1 MESDKVTYAEREV
14 CSDEEA
20 GNGRVKAGRAGL
32 LLKQS
37 QMPLGGKKK
46 GGGGVSACKSKKKG
60 RAVDCK

>member
-37 QMPLGGKKK
+37 QMPLGEKW
-46 GGGGVSACKSKKKG
+46 GVFQHAKVKRGEQLIVSD
-60 RAVDCK
+60 V